1 MNPRVSTPS
10 APMAIAVRD
19 TTCVHLNPPP
29 PPLLGSA
36 SSLAGETDAAGGAT
50 GEAGAG
56 AGAGCGAR
64 LNASSISSALRPFF
78 SRNCLFCASG
88 LDVTCEDGGG

>member
-1 MNPRVSTPS
+1 
-10 APMAIAVRD
+10 MAIAVRD

-29 PPLLGSA
+29 LSASA
-36 SSLAGETDAAGGAT
+36 SSVAGETDAAGGAT

-56 AGAGCGAR
+56 AGAGAR

-88 LDVTCEDGGG
+88 LDVTCEDGAG